1 MTLTQI
7 VPFVFGFAFVGYLF
21 VSLRQGFRLGWR
33 VPALLSAAFFAWS
46 VWAILAEGPLG
57 FWDVHSGGLWKNQV
71 WFDLLFA
78 VGIGWYLILPRARAQ
93 GMNVWLWVFA
103 LPLSGCIGFLAMLA
117 RLLYL
122 EERAEKA

>member
-7 VPFVFGFAFVGYLF
+7 APLVFGFAFVGYLF
-21 VSLRQGFRLGWR
+21 VSLGQGFRLGWR
-33 VPALLSAAFFAWS
+33 VPALLSAVFFAWTA
-46 VWAILAEGPLG
+46 WAIVAEGPLG
-57 FWDVHSGGLWKNQV
+57 FWSVHTANLWGNQV

-78 VGIGWYLILPRARAQ
+78 AAIGWTLILPRARAQ
-93 GMNVWLWVFA
+93 GMNVTLWMFA

-122 EERAEKA
+122 EERRAKT